1 MNGKEAPMGRATI
14 TDAQSAVR
22 SFLEQAVPGQRLV
35 HVTKVSKRDADGG
48 LWEAE
53 ADVWQ
58 PNPTIQALRLETQR
72 PVLDQCHYLVRLDA
86 LLNVVAYELAQ
97 DGMRDER

>member
-1 MNGKEAPMGRATI
+1 MGRPTI

-22 SFLEQAVPGQRLV
+22 TFLEEAVPGQRLV
-35 HVTKVSKRDADGG
+35 HVTKVAKRDADGG
-48 LWEAE
+48 VWEAE

-58 PNPTIQALRLETQR
+58 PNATLQALHLETQR
-72 PVLDQCHYLVRLDA
+72 PVLDQHHYMVRLDA

-97 DGMRDER
+97 DGMRDEG

>member
-1 MNGKEAPMGRATI
+1 MTGKETPTGRATI
-14 TDAQSAVR
+14 AEAQKAVR
-22 SFLEQAVPGQRLV
+22 GFLEEAVPGQRLV
-35 HVTKVSKRDADGG
+35 HVTKVAKREAEGG

-58 PNPTIQALRLETQR
+58 PNPTIQALHLETQR
-72 PVLDQCHYLVRLDA
+72 PVLDQYHYLVRLDA

-97 DGMRDER
+97 DGAGEA

>member
-1 MNGKEAPMGRATI
+1 MNGKEAQIGGLSV
-14 TDAQSAVR
+14 TDAQIAVR
-22 SFLEQAVPGQRLV
+22 EFLEKAVPGQRLV
-35 HVTKVSKRDADGG
+35 NETKVAKHGADEGD
-48 LWEAE
+48 WEAE

-58 PNPTIQALRLETQR
+58 PNPTVQALHLETQR

-97 DGMRDER
+97 GTEP